1 MAIVLDQAIPVW
13 AHLAKVRTMGESLKV
28 VSTELLVIHFT
39 FRGAVRQKVNCFFW
53 HFYFILDFSWFIYMV
68 VLISGIKQSDSV
80 IHSGGLITKSCLTLS
95 NPMDCSPPGSSVH
108 GISQTRILE
117 WTAMPSSRGSSQPK
131 DQICVSSVSCIG
143 TWVFYHWCHLGDLAA
158 AFFLK
163 LFSHLGHYRILSRAP
178 CAV

>member
-1 MAIVLDQAIPVW
+1 
-13 AHLAKVRTMGESLKV
+13 
-28 VSTELLVIHFT
+28 
-39 FRGAVRQKVNCFFW
+39 
-53 HFYFILDFSWFIYMV
+53 MV

-108 GISQTRILE
+108 GISQARILE

-143 TWVFYHWCHLGDLAA
+143 TWVFLPLVPPGRLSSSILFKIIFSFRSLQNIEQSSLCCIVGPCCYL
-158 AFFLK
+158 FFFPYFFFIFLI
-163 LFSHLGHYRILSRAP
+163 LFYF
-178 CAV
+178 